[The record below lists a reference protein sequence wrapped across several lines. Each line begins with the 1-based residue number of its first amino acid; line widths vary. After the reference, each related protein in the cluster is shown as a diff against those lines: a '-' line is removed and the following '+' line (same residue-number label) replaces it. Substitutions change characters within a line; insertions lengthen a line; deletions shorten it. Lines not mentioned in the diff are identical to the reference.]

1 MRGGGCYRKIVELV
15 AQLLALLAAR
25 GPFTRR
31 QALRAGC
38 MAALQAEHFITAH
51 SASADAAA
59 SAPAE
64 ALPAANGAMANGSSA
79 AAPAAD
85 GGRDANPSANPGAN
99 PGRTPLSPAQK
110 AAIDKEADDT
120 PMMAVL

>member
-1 MRGGGCYRKIVELV
+1 MQAGRAWGRRQSGK
-15 AQLLALLAAR
+15 LLGDCVSADAAR
-25 GPFTRR
+25 SMRTLSHMH
-31 QALRAGC
+31 ALRAGC

-64 ALPAANGAMANGSSA
+64 ATPVANGAMANGGPA
-79 AAPAAD
+79 AAQAAH
-85 GGRDANPSANPGAN
+85 GGHDATSGAG
-99 PGRTPLSPAQK
+99 PGRTALSPAQK

>member
-1 MRGGGCYRKIVELV
+1 MPLGACATAVHPKFAWVIE
-15 AQLLALLAAR
+15 QLLTHTLHSHA
-25 GPFTRR
+25 FC
-31 QALRAGC
+31 AGC

-64 ALPAANGAMANGSSA
+64 ALPAANGTTANGTSA

-85 GGRDANPSANPGAN
+85 GGHDAKTGADPGAK
-99 PGRTPLSPAQK
+99 PGRTPLSAAQK
-110 AAIDKEADDT
+110 AAIDQEADDT